1 MRACPGAAREYP
13 QEFVDNYL
21 RMVRACAEQDR
32 TEVILRSTRMGF
44 LTGAK
49 PSLLPAR
56 MRCPGTVLASAA
68 KGLVNAIVENA
79 PTTIHYV
86 ANHDYAS
93 RYHLDHCCANTLL

>member
-1 MRACPGAAREYP
+1 MPAPLKLLRTCVRTALSLRDLILRACPGAAREYP
-13 QEFVDNYL
+13 QEFVDDYL

-68 KGLVNAIVENA
+68 KGLENA
-79 PTTIHYV
+79 V
-86 ANHDYAS
+86 VE
-93 RYHLDHCCANTLL
+93 